1 MSQLDELNAILN
13 NDLSSIAGSFNTTY
27 KNQLDALSEL
37 SFAEL
42 HKINP
47 DININDLEALY
58 AVVQEASQ
66 QNLSQALLKE
76 RITQLGDTALE
87 IAKIVDIIPSS

>member
-13 NDLSSIAGSFNTTY
+13 NDLSSIEESFNATY
-27 KNQLDALSEL
+27 KKQLDALSEL

-58 AVVQEASQ
+58 RVVQQASQ

-87 IAKIVDIIPSS
+87 IAKVIDIIPSS

>member
-13 NDLSSIAGSFNTTY
+13 NDLSSIEESFNATY
-27 KNQLDALSEL
+27 KKQLDALSEL
-37 SFAEL
+37 SLAEL

-58 AVVQEASQ
+58 SVVQQASQ

-87 IAKIVDIIPSS
+87 IAKVVDIIPGS

>member
-13 NDLSSIAGSFNTTY
+13 NDLSSIEEGFNATY
-27 KNQLDALSEL
+27 KKQLDTLSEL

-87 IAKIVDIIPSS
+87 IAKVVDIIV

>member
-13 NDLSSIAGSFNTTY
+13 NDLSSIEESFNAMY
-27 KNQLDALSEL
+27 KKQLDALSEL
-37 SFAEL
+37 SLAEL

-58 AVVQEASQ
+58 SVVQQASQ

-87 IAKIVDIIPSS
+87 IAKVVDIIPGS